1 MGNGDIGGKQQNLG
15 SESRP
20 GGGNADDAA
29 PAAAPQILT
38 EEELKVSSLIHNET
52 FEIRISNFLTN
63 CLIYL
68 CLLF

>member
-38 EEELKVSSLIHNET
+38 EEELKVSNLVNNMHCGSV
-52 FEIRISNFLTN
+52 
-63 CLIYL
+63 
-68 CLLF
+68 

>member
-29 PAAAPQILT
+29 PAAAPQQLT
-38 EEELKVSSLIHNET
+38 EEELKVSN
-52 FEIRISNFLTN
+52 
-63 CLIYL
+63 
-68 CLLF
+68 

>member
-29 PAAAPQILT
+29 PAPAPMLT
-38 EEELKVSSLIHNET
+38 EEELKVSNLINNIH
-52 FEIRISNFLTN
+52 FDSVMRH
-63 CLIYL
+63 LI
-68 CLLF
+68 F